1 MDLREVKER
10 VSGISSSDLLT
21 VIMQRRAEVD
31 DMHTYM
37 LCDELEMRDGVDAI
51 HINPYEIV
59 ELPSIEGPATVF
71 VVTD

>member
-10 VSGISSSDLLT
+10 VSGISSKDLLT
-21 VIMQRRAEVD
+21 VIMQRKAEVD

>member
-10 VSGISSSDLLT
+10 VAGISSRDLLT
-21 VIMQRRAEVD
+21 VIMQRKAEIE

-37 LCDELEMRDGVDAI
+37 LCDELETRDGVAAI
-51 HINPYEIV
+51 HINPYEVV
-59 ELPSIEGPATVF
+59 ELPSVEGPATVF

>member
-10 VSGISSSDLLT
+10 VSGISSRDLLT
-21 VIMQRRAEVD
+21 VIMQRKAEVD
-31 DMHTYM
+31 DMHTYI

-59 ELPSIEGPATVF
+59 ELPSIEGPATVL

>member
-10 VSGISSSDLLT
+10 VSDISSRDLLT
-21 VIMQRRAEVD
+21 VIMQRKAEVD

>member
-10 VSGISSSDLLT
+10 VAGISSRDLLT
-21 VIMQRRAEVD
+21 VIMQRKAEIE

-37 LCDELEMRDGVDAI
+37 LCDELEMRDGVEAI
-51 HINPYEIV
+51 HINPYEIAEV
-59 ELPSIEGPATVF
+59 PSIEGPATVF

>member
-1 MDLREVKER
+1 MNLREVKER
-10 VSGISSSDLLT
+10 VSGISSRDLLT
-21 VIMQRRAEVD
+21 VFMQRKAEVD